1 MVERHELSLA
11 SKCRT
16 FSPERAEEAMKI
28 RNWSRSGRVEILEAR
43 KLLSTVVYTVTDT
56 SDSVTDTGSL
66 RYALTQAN
74 ALASTDHAVITFDLG
89 SGVQTIKV
97 TSALPTI
104 TGRVDILGPT
114 DSSGD
119 PLLVLDG
126 ADAGAGVTGLTFDRA
141 SSADTAASLVSGL
154 IINNFSQDGIDIEGS
169 APTDVFGCW
178 IGTDSTGKHSQPND
192 SDGINIFN
200 NDDKIGQEG
209 GPAYAD
215 LISGNGLGIFINST
229 AVGDT
234 IQDCRIGTDV
244 TGRHALGN
252 SGVGIVDQGSQ
263 TLIGGDR
270 PEQGNVVSGNEGVGI
285 VIDGGNGGGTGCIL
299 YANLVGTNAAGT
311 AALGNAGD
319 GVVLQNGADDNE
331 IGDNGDV
338 FTNTISGNAGSG
350 ITLFDSNSNAI
361 EANVV
366 GLNENTD
373 AAIPNGGDGIDYFD
387 SSNDYEQ
394 FNTISGNKHN
404 GVLIE
409 QVSGTAT
416 GNEIGFDTIGLGYLS
431 VTSSDTIPVPNGD
444 NGVEILNA
452 PGNTVRGCKIE
463 NNKLAGVEIKGNGA
477 VQDEIEQ
484 NNIYA
489 NGLLGICLGADT
501 DTPLPIN
508 SMAGGPNSDQNYPV
522 LTSAVQVGAN
532 ASVDGTLS
540 GLPAHTYKIEFFV
553 SPHPDPSGFGQ
564 GLDPVAFA
572 SVTADGSGNASFTN
586 VQVSSSQSRPFITAV
601 AIDTTTSQYEGDT
614 SEFSQ
619 ALKVS
624 AASISGTVFNDA
636 NGDGKQDDGEKGLA
650 NETVFVDLAGTGTF
664 DNSVDPFATTNS
676 AGQYTIFGV
685 PPGKAVHVLV
695 EVPSGDVQTEPGA
708 KRPFYKVT
716 LAADGSVGG
725 LDFGIENSASN
736 SVVVL
741 PAENGPGATAMIDLA
756 IGKGIDEQL
765 LG

>member
-1 MVERHELSLA
+1 
-11 SKCRT
+11 
-16 FSPERAEEAMKI
+16 MKAL
-28 RNWSRSGRVEILEAR
+28 NGSRIAGVEILEAR
-43 KLLSTVVYTVTDT
+43 KLLSTVYFTVEDT
-56 SDSVTDTGSL
+56 SDNAQDQESF
-66 RYALTQAN
+66 RYAITQAN
-74 ALASTDHAVITFDLG
+74 ALSSTDHAVITFDLPA
-89 SGVQTIKV
+89 GVQTIKL
-97 TSALPTI
+97 TSGLPAI

-114 DSSGD
+114 DSQGD

-126 ADAGAGVTGLTFDRA
+126 ADAGSDDDGLDFDRLA
-141 SSADTAASLVSGL
+141 SADTAASVVSGL
-154 IINNFSQDGIDIEGS
+154 IINNFSEQGIYISGA
-169 APTDVFGCW
+169 APTDVYGCW
-178 IGTDSTGKHSQPND
+178 IGLSATGKHSQPNGD
-192 SDGINIFN
+192 DGVQIAN
-200 NDDKIGQEG
+200 NDDKIGEEG
-209 GPAYAD
+209 TEAYAD
-215 LISGNGLGIFINST
+215 LISGNGDVGIRIDIG
-229 AVGDT
+229 AVGNT
-234 IQDCRIGTDV
+234 IQNCRIGTDV
-244 TGRHALGN
+244 TGKHALGN
-252 SGVGIVDQGSQ
+252 TQGGIIDEGDQ

-270 PEQGNVVSGNEGVGI
+270 PGQGNVVSGNEGNGI
-285 VIDGGNGGGTGCIL
+285 VLDGATGCIL

-319 GVVLQNGADDNE
+319 GIALQNGADSNE
-331 IGDNGDV
+331 IGDNGTQ
-338 FTNTISGNAGSG
+338 FSNTISGNEGSG
-350 ITLFDSNSNAI
+350 IFCDASNSNVV
-361 EANVV
+361 EANAIGV
-366 GLNENTD
+366 NEDFD
-373 AAIPNGGDGIDYFD
+373 AAVPNDGDGIDYID
-387 SSNDYEQ
+387 SSDNSEMSNDVA
-394 FNTISGNKHN
+394 GNKHN

-452 PGNTVRGCKIE
+452 PGNTVRGSQIE

-522 LTSAVQVGAN
+522 LTSAVQVGTD

-540 GLPAHTYKIEFFV
+540 GLPAHTYKIEFFI

-572 SVTADGSGNASFTN
+572 SGTADGSGNASFTN

-650 NETVFVDLAGTGTF
+650 NETVFVDLAGTGTI

-716 LAADGSVGG
+716 VAGGSTASG
-725 LDFGIENSASN
+725 LNFGLEKSASG
-736 SVVVL
+736 SAVVL
-741 PAENGPGATAMIDLA
+741 PQAAAAANSAVIDLA
-756 IGKGIDEQL
+756 IAKGIDEQL
-765 LG
+765 LR